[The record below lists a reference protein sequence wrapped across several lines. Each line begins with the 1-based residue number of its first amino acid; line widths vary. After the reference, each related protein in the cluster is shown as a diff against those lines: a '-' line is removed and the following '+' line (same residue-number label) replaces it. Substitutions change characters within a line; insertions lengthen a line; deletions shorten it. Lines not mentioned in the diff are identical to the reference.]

1 MNPIDHIVYVVD
13 DDPLVQ
19 EALMNLLASAGVN
32 AVAFGSVGAY
42 LQESKPG
49 VPKCLVLDIKLPDV
63 NGLDVQQKLSAADQ
77 IPIVFI
83 TGHGDVP
90 STVRAMKAGALDFL
104 TKPFS
109 DEALLQAVKAA
120 LDQDRKALK
129 DRTELAELKVR
140 YSSLTP
146 RERDVVPLI
155 VAGLL
160 NKQAAAELGISAFT
174 LQIHRGNVMRKM
186 AASSLPELVRLAAR
200 LELSI
205 PPGRGGKRTDGA
217 SPTVVAPPSHN
228 GLTE

>member
-1 MNPIDHIVYVVD
+1 MNAMDHIVYVVD
-13 DDPLVQ
+13 DDLLVQ
-19 EALMNLLASAGVN
+19 EALTNLLSSAGFN

-42 LQESKPG
+42 LQELKPG
-49 VPKCLVLDIKLPDV
+49 VPRCLVLDIKLPDV
-63 NGLDVQQKLSAADQ
+63 NGLDVQRELSATDH

-83 TGHGDVP
+83 TGHGDIP

-129 DRTELAELKVR
+129 DRTELAELKAL
-140 YSSLTP
+140 YLSLTP
-146 RERDVVPLI
+146 RERDVLPLI

-160 NKQAAAELGISAFT
+160 NKQAAAELGISEFT

-186 AASSLPELVRLAAR
+186 AAGSLPDLVRLAGR

-205 PPGRGGKRTDGA
+205 PPGRGAKHTYSD
-217 SPTVVAPPSHN
+217 SPIVVAPPSHN
-228 GLTE
+228 GVTE

>member
-1 MNPIDHIVYVVD
+1 MDHVVYVVD
-13 DDPLVQ
+13 DDLLVQ
-19 EALMNLLASAGVN
+19 EALTDLLASAGFN

-42 LQESKPG
+42 LQESKPE
-49 VPKCLVLDIKLPDV
+49 VPRCLILDIRLPDI
-63 NGLDVQQKLSAADQ
+63 NGLDFQRELSATDH

-83 TGHGDVP
+83 TGHGDIP

-129 DRTELAELKVR
+129 DRTELAELKAR

-146 RERDVVPLI
+146 RERDVLPLI

-160 NKQAAAELGISAFT
+160 NKQAAAELGISEFT
-174 LQIHRGNVMRKM
+174 LQIHRSNVMRKT
-186 AASSLPELVRLAAR
+186 AAGSLPELVRLAGR

-205 PPGRGGKRTDGA
+205 PPGRGVKRTCSD
-217 SPTVVAPPSHN
+217 SPTVLASPSRN
-228 GLTE
+228 GVTE